1 MNNINVFSPI
11 PSSERQDLNI
21 INNAPVIKS
30 PLPQSPIP
38 NEILLNMV
46 GEKKTGKITYQQADE
61 ALGRVLTVFHNTENL
76 TLKNIE
82 KVSINDL
89 FLLSSTLSLKIFG
102 DTANSV
108 AKASKLMT
116 DTQAFLRDQNVKAFQ
131 EELAKKIEQSEKN
144 KWLVL
149 FDWIVG
155 VAEIA
160 YGAVLTCLGQ
170 PSGPVY
176 IAAGVAGIVKAI
188 AETVIY
194 FGIGDKEMWQKVAD
208 AAFYVQTVLE
218 VGAVI
223 LDVCKAGALVTLGR
237 GIMKGTQII
246 LKEMIPQLAQAV
258 LKNSIKEGFKAMK
271 ALGKKFYEMFVREI
285 MPYITKLTSPT
296 NAIEAGATILNG
308 VTNGGLA
315 IAKGSIYLDKAGL
328 QKEIEELM
336 LEQNFFEFCFDW
348 YDKMKEQQ
356 QKTLKNLVDKQGDS
370 LEGASKNISETGML
384 QARIA
389 SSIV

>member
-1 MNNINVFSPI
+1 MNNINIFPPI
-11 PSSERQDLNI
+11 PTSERQDLNI

-30 PLPQSPIP
+30 PLPQSPMP

-82 KVSINDL
+82 KASINDL

-102 DTANSV
+102 DTANSG

-116 DTQAFLRDQNVKAFQ
+116 DTQTFLRDQNVKAFQ
-131 EELAKKIEQSEKN
+131 EQLAKKIEQSEKN

-149 FDWIVG
+149 FDRVVG

-160 YGAVLTCLGQ
+160 YGTVLTCLGQ
-170 PSGPVY
+170 PAGPVY

-188 AETVIY
+188 AETAIY
-194 FGIGDKEMWQKVAD
+194 FGIGDKEMWQKVAN

-218 VGAVI
+218 VGAVV
-223 LDVCKAGALVTLGR
+223 LDLCKARALVTLGR

-246 LKEMIPQLAQAV
+246 LKEMIPQLTQAV
-258 LKNSIKEGFKAMK
+258 LKNSIAEGFKAMK
-271 ALGKKFYEMFVREI
+271 AFAEKFSEMFVREI
-285 MPYITKLTSPT
+285 IPYITKLKSPK
-296 NAIEAGATILNG
+296 NAIQAGATILTG
-308 VTNGGLA
+308 VTNGGLT
-315 IAKGSIYLDKAGL
+315 IAKGSINLEKAGL

-336 LEQNFFEFCFDW
+336 LKQSFFEFCFDG

-356 QKTLKNLVDKQGDS
+356 QKTLKNLIDKQADS

>member
-1 MNNINVFSPI
+1 MNNINVFSSI
-11 PSSERQDLNI
+11 SSSERQDLNI
-21 INNAPVIKS
+21 INNVPIIKS
-30 PLPQSPIP
+30 PLPQFPML
-38 NEILLNMV
+38 NEMSLSML

-149 FDWIVG
+149 FDWVVG

-160 YGAVLTCLGQ
+160 YGAVLIYFGQ
-170 PSGPVY
+170 PAGPAY
-176 IAAGVAGIVKAI
+176 ILAGVAGIVKAI

-194 FGIGDKEMWQKVAD
+194 FDLGDKEIWQKVAD
-208 AAFYVQTVLE
+208 AAFYLQTALE

-223 LDVCKAGALVTLGR
+223 LDFLKAGALLSLGR
-237 GIMKGTQII
+237 GILKGTEII
-246 LKEMIPQLAQAV
+246 LKEMIPQLTQAV

-271 ALGKKFYEMFVREI
+271 VLGEKFYEMFVREI
-285 MPYITKLTSPT
+285 IPYIAKLKSPR
-296 NAIEAGATILNG
+296 NAIEAGAAILTG
-308 VTNGGLA
+308 VTNGGRA
-315 IAKGSIYLDKAGL
+315 IAKGSINLEKAGL

-336 LEQNFFEFCFDW
+336 LKRSFFEFCFDW
-348 YDKMKEQQ
+348 YHKMKEQQ
-356 QKTLKNLVDKQGDS
+356 RKTLKDLVDKQADS

>member
-1 MNNINVFSPI
+1 MNNINVFSSI
-11 PSSERQDLNI
+11 SSSERQDLNI
-21 INNAPVIKS
+21 VNNAPVIKS
-30 PLPQSPIP
+30 QLPQSPTP
-38 NEILLNMV
+38 NEMLLSMV
-46 GEKKTGKITYQQADE
+46 GEGKTAKISYQQANE
-61 ALGRVLTVFHNTENL
+61 ALGRVLTVFQNTENL

-82 KVSINDL
+82 KASINDL

-131 EELAKKIEQSEKN
+131 EQLAKKIEQSEKN

-149 FDWIVG
+149 FDWVVG

-160 YGAVLTCLGQ
+160 YGTLLTCLGQ
-170 PSGPVY
+170 PAGPVY

-188 AETVIY
+188 AKTAIY
-194 FGIGDKEMWQKVAD
+194 FGIGDKEIWQKVAD
-208 AAFYVQTVLE
+208 TAFYVQTVLE
-218 VGAVI
+218 IGAVI

-237 GIMKGTQII
+237 GIMKGTQVI
-246 LKEMIPQLAQAV
+246 LKEMIPQLTQAV
-258 LKNSIKEGFKAMK
+258 LKNSIAEGFKIIKVFAE
-271 ALGKKFYEMFVREI
+271 KFYEMFVREI
-285 MPYITKLTSPT
+285 IPYINLKSTK
-296 NAIEAGATILNG
+296 NAIQKGAAVLTG
-308 VTNGGLA
+308 VANGGLT
-315 IAKGSIYLDKAGL
+315 IAKGSINLEKAGL

-336 LEQNFFEFCFDW
+336 LKQNFFEFCFDW

-356 QKTLKNLVDKQGDS
+356 QKTLKNLVDKQADS
-370 LEGASKNISETGML
+370 LEAASKNISETGML

>member
-1 MNNINVFSPI
+1 MNNINVFSSI
-11 PSSERQDLNI
+11 SSPERQELSI

-170 PSGPVY
+170 PAGPVY

-188 AETVIY
+188 AETAIY

-246 LKEMIPQLAQAV
+246 LKEMIPQLTQAV

-271 ALGKKFYEMFVREI
+271 ALAEKFYEMFVREI
-285 MPYITKLTSPT
+285 MPYITKLKSPK

-356 QKTLKNLVDKQGDS
+356 QKTLKNLVDKQADS

>member
-1 MNNINVFSPI
+1 MNNINVFSSI
-11 PSSERQDLNI
+11 SSPERQELNI
-21 INNAPVIKS
+21 VNNAPVIKS
-30 PLPQSPIP
+30 QLPQSPTP
-38 NEILLNMV
+38 NEMLLNMV

-108 AKASKLMT
+108 AKSSKLMT
-116 DTQAFLRDQNVKAFQ
+116 DTQAFLRDQQVKEFQ
-131 EELAKKIEQSEKN
+131 EQLAKKVEQSEKN

-149 FDWIVG
+149 FDWVVG

-160 YGAVLTCLGQ
+160 YGAVLTYLGQ
-170 PSGPVY
+170 PAGPVY

-188 AETVIY
+188 AETAIY

-208 AAFYVQTVLE
+208 VAFYAQTVLE
-218 VGAVI
+218 IGAIV

-246 LKEMIPQLAQAV
+246 LKEMIPQLTQAV
-258 LKNSIKEGFKAMK
+258 LKNSIAEGFKIMK
-271 ALGKKFYEMFVREI
+271 VLAEKFYEMFVREI
-285 MPYITKLTSPT
+285 IPYIKNLKSTK
-296 NAIEAGATILNG
+296 NAIQTGAAVLTG
-308 VTNGGLA
+308 VTNGGLTTA
-315 IAKGSIYLDKAGL
+315 RGSINLEKAGL

-336 LEQNFFEFCFDW
+336 LRQNFCEFCFDG

-356 QKTLKNLVDKQGDS
+356 QKMLKNLIDKQSDS